1 MGTPKEFEA
10 ANIIGPALNVAAAGG
25 FPAVRV
31 QFAIDVSTTS
41 VANDLSTYLTKY
53 KNGHMLTV
61 HADGGDIYYS
71 FGVANTDSIDTT
83 ARGAGGV
90 TVCQKIP
97 SGQDRSWF
105 TPPGSSVP
113 NGNPYRYL
121 ILRTASGTAVARGYV
136 SSLNS
141 GETISGLGE

>member
-1 MGTPKEFEA
+1 MSGTPKEFEA
-10 ANIIGPALNVAAAGG
+10 ANIIGPALNVAAGGG

-31 QFAIDVSTTS
+31 QFAIDVTTAS
-41 VANDLSTYLTKY
+41 AANDLSVYLTKY
-53 KNGHMLTV
+53 KNGHMITV

-71 FGVANTDSIDTT
+71 FDVTTGSIDTT

-105 TPPGSSVP
+105 IPPGSSTP
-113 NGNPYRYL
+113 TGNPYRYL
-121 ILRTASGTAVARGYV
+121 ILRTATGTAVARGYV

-141 GETISGLGE
+141 GETISNLGE